1 KLIQY
6 PDYLLFGEALPF
18 QVFPPWPI
26 LAFHLTIG
34 TIFGEQ
40 VRSPLSFLLPFPAR
54 NDYEE
59 INIPGWKGE
68 KGDRYV

>member
-40 VRSPLSFLLPFPAR
+40 VITPLFIIVTTTTRVACGCFDEYALY
-54 NDYEE
+54 N
-59 INIPGWKGE
+59 N
-68 KGDRYV
+68 

>member
-40 VRSPLSFLLPFPAR
+40 VTNPLSASGEGELKGGEVDSLFLFPSLPLV
-54 NDYEE
+54 
-59 INIPGWKGE
+59 
-68 KGDRYV
+68 KGD